1 MNREQKEV
9 EVQHLG
15 KRFSEAKV
23 FLFSGYRGLKVQAIT
38 ALRGQLRKER
48 VDLKVVKNR
57 LVKRVLAERGLNDLE
72 QFLDGP
78 TALAWAE
85 NDPVSAAK
93 VLVEFAKENEALV
106 LRGGWLE
113 GKTITLKD
121 IEMLAKLP
129 SREVLLAKA
138 LGSMQAPATNLARV
152 LAAVPQALVTALNAI
167 KEKKA

>member
-1 MNREQKEV
+1 MNRTQKEV
-9 EVQHLG
+9 EIQKLG
-15 KRFSEAKV
+15 KQFSEAKA

-38 ALRGQLRKER
+38 TLRGQLRKER
-48 VDLKVVKNR
+48 VGLKVVKNR

-85 NDPVSAAK
+85 SDPVSAAK
-93 VLVEFAKENEALV
+93 VLVEFAKENESLV

-121 IEMLAKLP
+121 IETLAKLP

-138 LGSMQAPATNLARV
+138 LGSMQAPATNFARV
-152 LAAVPQALVTALNAI
+152 LAAVPKALVTALNAI